1 MGDKLQE
8 KLSKTQQK
16 LRAMQQKRGD
26 AAPAAAAAAADER
39 SRAAPSGGAAAA
51 GAAAAPAPVP
61 LGDLDPSALV
71 RELLVGAQV
80 YVQAPSSTDELQAQL
95 AVLKLHRAAVDR
107 RVQQLE
113 AALAAAQSQP
123 A

>member
-1 MGDKLQE
+1 
-8 KLSKTQQK
+8 
-16 LRAMQQKRGD
+16 MQQKRAD
-26 AAPAAAAAAADER
+26 AAPAAAAAAAAAADER
-39 SRAAPSGGAAAA
+39 SRAAPSGGA